1 MLTFQDALVKIYNL
15 SKKYIIDNIEFNMI
29 RGKIQKYS
37 HIIEISNSKND
48 YKKLH
53 IKDIINTRYIANEK
67 IKRNIYG
74 AMSAKVIKKKIIN
87 EIINFY
93 SSAIGINNIKKL
105 ELCKT
110 PTFHRLAYNIFKN
123 LFTC

>member
-74 AMSAKVIKKKIIN
+74 AMWAKVIKKKLLM
-87 EIINFY
+87 
-93 SSAIGINNIKKL
+93 KL
-105 ELCKT
+105 LISTVVLLE
-110 PTFHRLAYNIFKN
+110 
-123 LFTC
+123 